1 MEHVLSMSQ
10 WETCEERMSELDDID
25 GLVVRYRAQVLRLV
39 AFSLDDSDE
48 AASVTQDCFLKAYVT
63 RAQYRGQCAVS
74 SWLLQIAYNLIRD
87 RVRTRKFQFWR
98 RARMRAVDLSE
109 LASQMPS
116 GASSSESQLLAR
128 ERVDQVWAALR
139 ELSPRQRSVFVLRF
153 VEEMELPEIVAATG
167 MSPATVKTHLYRALH
182 AVRSRIDDGKK
193 GSPA

>member
-1 MEHVLSMSQ
+1 MEHALTVPQL
-10 WETCEERMSELDDID
+10 ETCEERISELDDID
-25 GLVVRYRAQVLRLV
+25 GLVVRYRARVLRLM
-39 AFSLDDSDE
+39 ALSLDDADE
-48 AASVTQDCFLKAYVT
+48 AASITQDCFLRAYVT

-74 SWLLQIAYNLIRD
+74 TWLLQIAYNLMRD

-98 RARMRAVDLSE
+98 WAGARAIDASE
-109 LASQMPS
+109 LAGHLAS

-128 ERVDQVWAALR
+128 ERVEQVWAALA

-167 MSPATVKTHLYRALH
+167 MNLATVKTHLYRALH
-182 AVRSRIDDGKK
+182 EVRRRMGDDRK